1 MAFLLMFVTVLH
13 LVTLAMLFIAT
24 MEKSWWSWAD
34 IENRDLWYKC
44 TYENATES
52 WLCASANESE
62 WLHSVQALM
71 ILSVVLSSISFMVFL
86 GQLFTM
92 SKGGLFY
99 FTGLCQ
105 LFAGLAAFAAVLIY
119 TFQRREILEDA
130 HVLEKGHFGYCYI
143 LAWVCVPLLL
153 ISGALYV
160 HLRKRA

>member
-24 MEKSWWSWAD
+24 MEKVN
-34 IENRDLWYKC
+34 IENTDLWYKC
-44 TYENATES
+44 TYENATET
-52 WLCASANESE
+52 WLCASAKDSE
-62 WLHSVQALM
+62 WLQSVQAFM

-105 LFAGLAAFAAVLIY
+105 LFAGFAAFAAALIF
-119 TFQRREILEDA
+119 TFQRSAILQDSRE
-130 HVLEKGHFGYCYI
+130 LEKGHFGYCYI
-143 LAWVCVPLLL
+143 LVCVCVPLLL